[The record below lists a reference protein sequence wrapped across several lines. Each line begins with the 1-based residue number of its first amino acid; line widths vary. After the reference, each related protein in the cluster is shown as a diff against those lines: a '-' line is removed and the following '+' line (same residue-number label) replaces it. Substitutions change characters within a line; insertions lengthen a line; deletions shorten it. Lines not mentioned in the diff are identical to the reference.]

1 MSVALLSAEQVAAA
15 GLHDWRQALRTI
27 HAHFGF
33 ASFPAAIAFAQRVA
47 DAAEAAQHHPDIDI
61 RYPGIVHVAITT
73 HDAGGITAA
82 DVSLATTISQI
93 AAQAGASSEPSHTQV
108 LEIALD
114 VTDADAV
121 RPFWAAVLDYGEAA
135 DGSLFDPRGLGPPLW
150 FQQMDP
156 PRRERGRFHLDV
168 TVSHDTADSRLAA
181 TINAGGVL
189 VSDAH
194 ARAFWVL
201 ADAEGNE
208 ACICTWQ
215 DRT

>member
-1 MSVALLSAEQVAAA
+1 VGTAVLTAEQVAAA
-15 GLHDWRQALRTI
+15 GLHDWRQALRAI

-33 ASFPAAIAFAQRVA
+33 ASFPAAFAFAQHVA

-61 RYPGIVHVAITT
+61 RYPGTVHVAITT
-73 HDAGGITAA
+73 HDVGGVTTA

-93 AAQAGASSEPSHTQV
+93 ARQFEASSEPLRTQA

-121 RPFWAAVLDYGEAA
+121 RPFWAAVLDYAVA
-135 DGSLFDPRGLGPPLW
+135 IDGSLFDPRGLGPPMW
-150 FQQMDP
+150 FQHMDP

-168 TVSHDTADSRLAA
+168 TVSHDSADSRLGAA
-181 TINAGGVL
+181 INAGGVL
-189 VSDAH
+189 VSAAR